1 MKYFDLKFKK
11 TDIFY
16 NINPTLFNSVFELY
30 NVIDIDDKTED
41 NKTNYLKLLIKKEL
55 RDIATTMT
63 PCNSHIQKGVF
74 ARKVKDAGL
83 WTFSGDNLKHIDRL
97 KNELNEMYPHFNI
110 DIIIEENKTYD
121 RARKVL

>member
-1 MKYFDLKFKK
+1 MKYFNLKFKK
-11 TDIFY
+11 NDIFY
-16 NINPTLFNSVFELY
+16 SINSTLFDSVFELY
-30 NVIDIDDKTED
+30 NVIDINDETED

-55 RDIATTMT
+55 RDMATTMS
-63 PCNSHIQKGVF
+63 PCKSHKQKGMFQREVE
-74 ARKVKDAGL
+74 DAGL